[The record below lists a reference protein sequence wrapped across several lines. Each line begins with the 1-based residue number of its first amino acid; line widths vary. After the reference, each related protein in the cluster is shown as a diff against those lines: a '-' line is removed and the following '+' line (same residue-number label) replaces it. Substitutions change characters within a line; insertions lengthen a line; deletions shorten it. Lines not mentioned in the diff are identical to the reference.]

1 MDASVAAVSRSLV
14 DGVVISPGLF
24 DFDAFSSREP
34 VSTSLENAMETE
46 CGVMRNI
53 MIFAA
58 VMISFGLSMAQTAS
72 RITPAPAA
80 ATTPQRMIAPSQTTV
95 AQANNR
101 SLSIPRDARG
111 HFLTDGRINGQRID
125 FMVDTGASVV
135 ALNEKS
141 AARFGLRPTP
151 GDYNA
156 AVTTANGTIKA
167 ARTRLAMIE
176 LGGLVVRDVDAM
188 VLPDAALSENLLG
201 LSFLSKLKRFE
212 YANGKMV
219 LEQ

>member
-1 MDASVAAVSRSLV
+1 
-14 DGVVISPGLF
+14 
-24 DFDAFSSREP
+24 
-34 VSTSLENAMETE
+34 
-46 CGVMRNI
+46 MRNV

-58 VMISFGLSMAQTAS
+58 LIAAAGTLMAQVADKM
-72 RITPAPAA
+72 TPAPASAHTA
-80 ATTPQRMIAPSQTTV
+80 ALNAAAETPVDTGL
-95 AQANNR
+95 R
-101 SLSIPRDARG
+101 SISIPRDARG
-111 HFLTDGRINGQRID
+111 HFETEGRIEGQRIA

-135 ALNEKS
+135 ALNETS
-141 AARFGLRPTP
+141 AARFGVHPSR

-156 AVTTANGTIKA
+156 TVTTANGTVKA
-167 ARTRLAMIE
+167 ARTQLAMVEI
-176 LGGLVVRDVDAM
+176 GGLIVRDVDAM

>member
-1 MDASVAAVSRSLV
+1 
-14 DGVVISPGLF
+14 
-24 DFDAFSSREP
+24 
-34 VSTSLENAMETE
+34 
-46 CGVMRNI
+46 MRNL

-58 VMISFGLSMAQTAS
+58 ILVALGSYMAQMADKW
-72 RITPAPAA
+72 TPAPASARA
-80 ATTPQRMIAPSQTTV
+80 APPKVQTATV
-95 AQANNR
+95 AQAGIR
-101 SLSIPRDARG
+101 SLSIPPDARG
-111 HFLTDGRINGQRID
+111 HFQTDGRIEGQRVD

-141 AARFGLRPTP
+141 AARFGLRPSR

-167 ARTRLAMIE
+167 ARARIAMID
-176 LGGLVVRDVDAM
+176 LGGLIVRDVDAM
-188 VLPDAALSENLLG
+188 VLPDEALSENLLG

-212 YANGKMV
+212 YANGKLV